1 MSLLAGLSVG
11 GVLIGSG
18 VLISQGESYQGHCV
32 ASGACGVLTAA
43 MAARFF
49 KTGEFMLKVRYA
61 YGCDGKTKIVRR

>member
-49 KTGEFMLKVRYA
+49 KTGEFMLRKSMHMDVHMMDLS
-61 YGCDGKTKIVRR
+61 CV